1 MNRLW
6 RREWPSWVLL
16 AGMFVMA
23 AIAWVRV
30 PERIP
35 VHWGIDGT
43 TDRYGGRVEGL
54 LLLPLIAAGL
64 YWLLQFLPRFDPRR
78 ANYAL
83 GGGVYDLIRFS
94 TLVLLAT
101 LYAVTIFIAAGYAL
115 DMTRIVS
122 LLVGGLFI
130 VIGSVLGKLRPT
142 WFVGIRTPWTL
153 SSARSWSK
161 THRLGGWVFLV
172 AGLLMALSGLLRQ
185 PVLLLVVVAVVCVAL
200 VGLVLYSYLIWRE
213 DQGVQPPAGRFPDG
227 SDPA

>member
-1 MNRLW
+1 MSRLW

-16 AGMFVMA
+16 VGMFVMA
-23 AIAWVRV
+23 AIAWPRV

-43 TDRYGGRVEGL
+43 PNRYGGRVEGL
-54 LLLPLIAAGL
+54 LLLPLIAVGL
-64 YWLLQFLPRFDPRR
+64 YLLLRFLPRLDPRR

-83 GGGVYDLIRFS
+83 FGGSYDLIRFT
-94 TLVLLAT
+94 TLVFLAIT
-101 LYAVTIFIAAGYAL
+101 YAVSLLVAAGYAL
-115 DMTRIVS
+115 DMTQIVP

-153 SSARSWSK
+153 SSARSWNK
-161 THRLGGWVFLV
+161 THRLGGWVFLI

-185 PVLLLVVVAVVCVAL
+185 PIMLLAVVAALCVAL
-200 VGLVLYSYLIWRE
+200 LGLIFYSYLIWRQ
-213 DQGVQPPAGRFPDG
+213 DQGVQPPTSGQPTGHDLI
-227 SDPA
+227 

>member
-1 MNRLW
+1 MSGLW

-16 AGMFVMA
+16 VGMFVMA
-23 AIAWVRV
+23 AVAWPRV

-43 TDRYGGRVEGL
+43 ADRYGGRVEGI
-54 LLLPLIAAGL
+54 LLLPLVAVGL
-64 YWLLQFLPRFDPRR
+64 YLLLRVLPRLDPRR

-83 GGGVYDLIRFS
+83 FGGIYDLIRFA
-94 TLVLLAT
+94 TLVFLAI
-101 LYAVTIFIAAGYAL
+101 LYAVSLLIAAGYGL

-142 WFVGIRTPWTL
+142 WFAGIRTPWTL

-185 PVLLLVVVAVVCVAL
+185 PVLLLIVIGALCVAL
-200 VGLVLYSYLIWRE
+200 IGLVFYSYLIWRE
-213 DQGVQPPAGRFPDG
+213 DQGAPPPADSFPG
-227 SDPA
+227 ESNPV